1 MFTKTLLSTTSLSAC
16 LISAA
21 MIATPALAQT
31 TDATASTPAQ
41 AAPTPTSSSAK
52 SDDIVVTGSRIR
64 RPSIDNAQPTNV
76 IDSKLLDDRGY
87 ANVADAINQ
96 LPGFA
101 VPDSSSLGNQG
112 NGFGVGQ
119 SFVNLYGLG
128 SQRTL
133 TLVNGRRFVGANAST
148 VFRRRAAAGRST

>member
-1 MFTKTLLSTTSLSAC
+1 MRRRGA
-16 LISAA
+16 
-21 MIATPALAQT
+21 
-31 TDATASTPAQ
+31 
-41 AAPTPTSSSAK
+41 
-52 SDDIVVTGSRIR
+52 DDVMKR
-64 RPSIDNAQPTNV
+64 RR
-76 IDSKLLDDRGY
+76 KLLDDRGY

-133 TLVNGRRFVGANAST
+133 TLVNARRFVGANPATIFSSGGAGTQAVVT
-148 VFRRRAAAGRST
+148 VGPGQAVEQGA